1 MSTPRGTPL
10 GTPIIGKRGH
20 VFSVSTPEVEPETG
34 QPLPPF
40 PFEAR
45 TKKPVTECVS
55 DPFDVR
61 CKIKP
66 PADSAAKD
74 KSGGEEEE
82 PVWQRRLSLLFVPP
96 TEDELEPEK
105 EPEETTRLLPAITTP
120 YILRKQSVD
129 SVASPP
135 ISRRKDRE
143 ERANKKKEKEASK
156 KERQARE
163 KLIKEEAKQS
173 RTNLEEENKRRE
185 EERRKKEK
193 EEAKKTD
200 SKFSRLRRS
209 FSDDPVSSSSSMGS
223 SEEDEEK
230 EKEEEEEGKEHLDDY
245 TSWDD
250 TICSNRSAYFKKYYT
265 QRGVIGKAAEEDK
278 EAGFRSPFEAS
289 HNSLSSLIRERMG
302 KTPPSQEK
310 TSQLGLV
317 VLVVVLL
324 VVIVVG
330 ISLTHYFYHLHLLE
344 LSIFN
349 RIKFYEGPRHLE
361 VYDPTWKPRHH
372 PAHGDQPAQT
382 LHPRGLHR
390 LPPLPAGREPTPFRT
405 TASTTT
411 STRR

>member
-209 FSDDPVSSSSSMGS
+209 FS
-223 SEEDEEK
+223 
-230 EKEEEEEGKEHLDDY
+230 
-245 TSWDD
+245 
-250 TICSNRSAYFKKYYT
+250 T